1 MKCDLFFHCHDAKEI
16 SSYYF
21 HDTKPC
27 AKHTKTCEFHIFC
40 WDHFYKLNEWYLVD
54 CFHPE
59 YRVSSQIMVCSYCIA
74 KCKNFSIS
82 PLQESPALPNKLEG
96 FGPPQVIFFK
106 VLSNADLLAFSCFV
120 NDLWAKLDK
129 KKWVRLFF
137 QKWPQG
143 GHCAAKQYIVQKN
156 MSKESFLSF
165 SFFNLKSET
174 IKYIKCFYLCKIVS

>member
-1 MKCDLFFHCHDAKEI
+1 MINYKAFLSPVFLQSLQSFPLEVQLVEGLKVQIKHIVIVKCDLFFHCHDAKEI

-96 FGPPQVIFFK
+96 FGPPQVIFF
-106 VLSNADLLAFSCFV
+106 
-120 NDLWAKLDK
+120 
-129 KKWVRLFF
+129 
-137 QKWPQG
+137 QG
-143 GHCAAKQYIVQKN
+143 FK
-156 MSKESFLSF
+156 
-165 SFFNLKSET
+165 
-174 IKYIKCFYLCKIVS
+174 